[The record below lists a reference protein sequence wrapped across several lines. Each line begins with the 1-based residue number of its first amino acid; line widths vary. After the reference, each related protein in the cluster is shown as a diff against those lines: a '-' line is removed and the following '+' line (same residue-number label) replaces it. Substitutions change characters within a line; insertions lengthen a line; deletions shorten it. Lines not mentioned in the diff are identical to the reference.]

1 MAPVQELATV
11 LEESKTVVF
20 ERSRTVV
27 IEESKTEKAQSRFYR
42 PELDVFR
49 LLAFTMVFLDHAL
62 PVDGI
67 FGEGR
72 WLWSF
77 RFAGGFGVCVF
88 FMLSS
93 FLITDLLEREH
104 ESTNTIQ
111 LRAFYIRR
119 VLRIWPL
126 YFSFLFFDFFVQ
138 HMRHADSFPIGKLL
152 AFLLLAGNW
161 YTSRYDLPLTL
172 SSPLWSISVEEQFY
186 LLWPPFRKYVGR
198 TGAIVLAVLT
208 LVLSY
213 ITLARL
219 CHEQARFIWPNT
231 FVQFQFFSTG
241 ALLSF
246 ALKGRVPRFSTAA
259 RLAIFA
265 VGAGALVVS
274 VRLFFTHGALFS
286 YLAPGFLLVNAGCIL
301 MLLSFLGES
310 RMGKWSALTYLGRIS
325 YGLYVFHW
333 MVLAAAAHMNRL
345 LTSRQLLSLPL
356 ARGVTAMTA
365 FLFTII
371 LASLSYRFFEAP
383 ILRFKKRF
391 EVIRTR
397 PV

>member
-1 MAPVQELATV
+1 MAPVQEHTAVVEKLKTAV
-11 LEESKTVVF
+11 VVDSKAAVV
-20 ERSRTVV
+20 EAP
-27 IEESKTEKAQSRFYR
+27 KTQTIPSRFYR
-42 PELDVFR
+42 PELDVLR

-62 PVDGI
+62 PVTGI
-67 FGEGR
+67 FGEFH
-72 WLWSF
+72 WLWCF

-104 ESTNTIQ
+104 EITQTIQ

-138 HMRHADSFPIGKLL
+138 QIRHTDSFPVGKLL

-161 YTSRYDLPLTL
+161 YICRFDVPLTL

-186 LLWPPFRKYVGR
+186 LIWPPFRKYVGR
-198 TGAIVLAVLT
+198 TGAILLAVLT
-208 LVLSY
+208 LAVSY
-213 ITLARL
+213 IALAKL
-219 CHEQARFIWPNT
+219 CYVHAQSIWQNS

-246 ALKGRVPRFSTAA
+246 ALRGRAPRLSTAA

-265 VGAGALVVS
+265 VGAATLVVS
-274 VRLFFTHGALFS
+274 VRLFFTHGANFTH
-286 YLAPGFLLVNAGCIL
+286 LAPGFLLVNAGCIV

-333 MVLAAAAHMNRL
+333 MMLAASVHTGRV
-345 LTSRQLLSLPL
+345 LTSHHILSPLLAPWFTAITALLSS
-356 ARGVTAMTA
+356 VVV
-365 FLFTII
+365 
-371 LASLSYRFFEAP
+371 ASLSYRLFESP

>member
-1 MAPVQELATV
+1 MIVGSGEAGVEKVAAVLEDATV
-11 LEESKTVVF
+11 K
-20 ERSRTVV
+20 
-27 IEESKTEKAQSRFYR
+27 KAQSRFYR
-42 PELDVFR
+42 PELDVLR
-49 LLAFTMVFLDHAL
+49 LLAFTMVFLDHVL
-62 PVDGI
+62 PYDGM
-67 FGEGR
+67 FANGN
-72 WLWSF
+72 WLGAF
-77 RFAGGFGVCVF
+77 RYAGGFGVCVF

-104 ESTNTIQ
+104 EVTQTIQ
-111 LRAFYIRR
+111 LRAFYVRR

-138 HMRHADSFPIGKLL
+138 QIRHTHNFPIGKLL

-161 YTSRYDLPLTL
+161 YVGRYDLPLTL

-186 LLWPPFRKYVGR
+186 LVWPSFRKYVGR
-198 TGAIVLAVLT
+198 RGSIILALATLIV
-208 LVLSY
+208 SY
-213 ITLARL
+213 VVLARL
-219 CHEQARFIWPNT
+219 CYVHDRNLWPNT

-246 ALKGRVPRFSTAA
+246 GLRGRAPRFSTSA
-259 RLAIFA
+259 RLGFFV
-265 VGAGALVVS
+265 VGIGMLIAS
-274 VRLFFTHGALFS
+274 PQLFLTRAFTFS
-286 YLAPGFLLVNAGCIL
+286 NFGPGFLLVNAGCIL
-301 MLLSFLGES
+301 IFLSFLGES
-310 RMGKWSALTYLGRIS
+310 RMGRWGALTYLGRIS

-333 MVLAAAAHMNRL
+333 MIVGVALHAANLLVGRHL
-345 LTSRQLLSLPL
+345 LTPPL
-356 ARGVTAMTA
+356 ARGVMGVVA
-365 FLFTII
+365 FALTVG